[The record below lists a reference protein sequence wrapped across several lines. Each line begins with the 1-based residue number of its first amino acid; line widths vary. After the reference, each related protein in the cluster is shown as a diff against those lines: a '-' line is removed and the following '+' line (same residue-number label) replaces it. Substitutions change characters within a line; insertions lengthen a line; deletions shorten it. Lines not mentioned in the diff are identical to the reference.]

1 MPPTLSLT
9 LANRLDEIDR
19 LITALEAFG
28 ADAGVSQD
36 VIFRLS
42 VSLDEIVTNVIRHA
56 FGSADGQQIIVRVSV
71 DHELVTAVVDD
82 DGLPFD
88 PLSVPPPD
96 LSASLEDRPI
106 GGLGLHL
113 VRSLTQSVTYRRDG
127 DRNVLTITVGPR

>member
-56 FGSADGQQIIVRVSV
+56 FGSADGQQILVRVSL
-71 DHELVTAVVDD
+71 DNELVTAVVED
-82 DGLPFD
+82 DGIPFD
-88 PLSVPPPD
+88 PLTVPPPD

-113 VRSLTQSVTYRRDG
+113 VRSLTKSVAYRREH
-127 DRNVLTITVGPR
+127 DRNVLTITVDPR